1 MAEREITVK
10 LNLKG
15 NVDDELV
22 KIDKDT
28 KRAVEEFKKFESSAS
43 LGMDKLAKGMG
54 LSREEVEKLS
64 KTVKEDFALKTEMKE
79 AAKAAGLTDKELNA
93 MTRTLKGAAK
103 ETDTLANAM
112 QGVAGLAIAGAMQ
125 TFAAESL
132 HAGIEAQKTETILK
146 NLSGEGFEKIDE
158 SISKVVKSAT
168 GLSTGGDLQKA
179 ASEALKLGAS
189 ADFITKNLGS
199 LNAIAETTGGT
210 VAGMMTGAQNSITSG
225 NVEFLKQNAILS
237 KHAKEFQ
244 KIGEGVDEVT
254 KKRREMFLTKIL
266 SENDIK
272 IQQQFQEFLDTGPA
286 QFRTYNQ
293 NIGEVKEGIGKLILN
308 GITPLLKIANKFM
321 SFFLD
326 GEAGAARLKIAFLI
340 IAPLIGTVFVVSLLS
355 SASAALTAAKAVSI
369 FGMSLGS
376 VVSTVLIITGVLL
389 GLYLIIEDLW
399 VFSQGGKSVF
409 EDFLGWL
416 GFSKDDILAAKAY
429 LKDLFDG
436 FSQIFDALGP
446 LLKEYGKEI
455 LGIVIPIGIGI
466 LTFMFPFIMIPIL
479 LAVAAAFIVKYWAQI
494 KAFFI
499 NGFNVLMEYAIIAGK
514 ALIMVLFPFSMLYFF
529 WDEIMGFFKAIPDK
543 IIALFTEMGA
553 KIKEIL
559 RDMLPESFVNGLKA
573 IGIDLT
579 AGEARADGGPVETGK
594 TYLVGERGPEI
605 FKPKN
610 SGEIIPNNKIGNS
623 DSGGMQLSFNFGNI
637 FLSGSDSDEMAQ
649 DFVDKLRRSLPE
661 ISREIAVNLGLALG

>member
-1 MAEREITVK
+1 MAERELTVK

-15 NVDDELV
+15 NVSDEFV
-22 KIDKDT
+22 KIDAGT
-28 KRAVEEFKKFESSAS
+28 KRAVEEFKKFESTAS

-54 LSREEVEKLS
+54 LSRQEVDKLS
-64 KTVKEDFALKTEMKE
+64 QTVKNDFTLKTEMKE

-93 MTRTLKGAAK
+93 MNRTLKSTKK
-103 ETDTLANAM
+103 ETDTLANAL

-146 NLSGEGFEKIDE
+146 NLSGEGFDSISE
-158 SISKVVKSAT
+158 SINRMVET
-168 GLSTGGDLQKA
+168 GKGISTGGELQNA
-179 ASEALKLGAS
+179 ANQALGFGAS
-189 ADFITKNLGS
+189 TEFISANIGK
-199 LNAIAETTGGT
+199 LNMLAETTGGT
-210 VAGMMTGAQNSITSG
+210 IAQMMEKAQVSIQSG
-225 NVEFLKQNAILS
+225 KVGFLKENAMFS
-237 KHAKEFQ
+237 KYVDDFK
-244 KIGEGVDEVT
+244 KIGDGFDEVIQ
-254 KKRREMFLTKIL
+254 KKREMFITKIL

-436 FSQIFDALGP
+436 FSQIFDALAP
-446 LLKEYGKEI
+446 ILKEYGKEI

-466 LTFMFPFIMIPIL
+466 LTFMFPFVMIPLL
-479 LAVAAAFIVKYWAQI
+479 LAVAVAFIVKYWAQI

-529 WDEIMGFFKAIPDK
+529 WDEIMGFFTSIPEK
-543 IIALFTEMGA
+543 IISLFTSMSA

-559 RDMLPESFVNGLKA
+559 KDMLPESFVNGLKA

-649 DFVDKLRRSLPE
+649 DFVDKLRRALPE